1 MSTITSSAPA
11 QTNILPDRRSL
22 ESLAL
27 WLAVVAFIT
36 VAIIAIPVFQLKE
49 VPISGPGSIGQY
61 SAIAGGV
68 TGALVYLVGRYV
80 RASTRPKNFL
90 EVIDNIAVALAH
102 GILSLLTWLLI
113 SVIFEHSFIDA
124 PVFGIPS
131 IILAG
136 TVAALTAYIC
146 FLSAVSMNLNLISA
160 VLAAFLLEG
169 VIASALTAS
178 DPHWWTHNLSTLG
191 IPDGIS
197 SLAFN
202 VTIII
207 SGIMVVGLARTATA
221 ELPARNP
228 QSARIVR
235 ILLILIGILLSLV
248 GVFPVSEFL
257 LIHNTVATGMA
268 VLFGVLVVFLPYWIP
283 GMPRPFV
290 LMGWSF
296 LAIIVYLA
304 VLFAI
309 GSYTL
314 TAVELIAGLMIFAWI
329 VLFIRSAAALSED
342 TIKVQD
348 DLADAVI
355 VDALADEA

>member
-1 MSTITSSAPA
+1 MTTIKIAA
-11 QTNILPDRRSL
+11 QADSPLVSDRRSL
-22 ESLAL
+22 EASAL
-27 WLAVVAFIT
+27 WLGVVAFIT
-36 VAIIAIPVFQLKE
+36 VAIIAIPVFRLQE

-61 SAIAGGV
+61 AAIASGV
-68 TGALVYLVGRYV
+68 TGALIYLVGRYV
-80 RASTRPKNFL
+80 RNSTRPKNFL
-90 EVIDNIAVALAH
+90 EVIDNVAVALAH
-102 GILSLLTWLLI
+102 GIIALLSWLLL
-113 SVIFEHSFIDA
+113 SVIFERSFIDA
-124 PVFGIPS
+124 PVFGVPS
-131 IILAG
+131 LILAG
-136 TVAALTAYIC
+136 TVAGLTAYIC

-160 VLAAFLLEG
+160 VLAVFLLEG
-169 VIASALTAS
+169 VMASALTAS

-207 SGIMVVGLARTATA
+207 AGILVAGLARTATA
-221 ELPARNP
+221 NLPARNP
-228 QSARIVR
+228 KAAKIVR

-329 VLFIRSAAALSED
+329 VLFIRSASALSED
-342 TIKVQD
+342 TVSAEEE
-348 DLADAVI
+348 LVGAAV
-355 VDALADEA
+355 ADELASK